1 MFIPVRKQAHDHR
14 SPAARTPRFLRPY
27 PRKIRGMASPDIP
40 LGRAVDYP
48 RGYDPALLFPIP
60 RAHGRAGL
68 GLDDSNALP
77 FVGKDRWHAY
87 ELGWLDAHGKPVVA
101 TATINVPAQSPQ
113 LIESKS
119 LKLYLNSLN
128 AARFDA
134 VDAARE
140 RIARDL
146 SQAAGAPV
154 EVAFGLPPMVASD
167 HATSIDA
174 IEVDCDVY
182 DMPQPAFLAADATD
196 IVDET
201 LRSDLLK
208 SNCPVTGQPDWA
220 SVRIAY
226 RGPRID
232 RAGLLRYLVSFR
244 EHAEFHEQCVERIFV
259 DVLARCA
266 PRALSVEARY
276 TRRGGL
282 DINPWRTLPGM
293 DAPAAGR
300 DLRQ

>member
-1 MFIPVRKQAHDHR
+1 MAAHD
-14 SPAARTPRFLRPY
+14 L
-27 PRKIRGMASPDIP
+27 P

-48 RGYDPALLFPIP
+48 RGYDPSLLFPIP

-68 GLDDSNALP
+68 GIADGDALP
-77 FVGKDRWHAY
+77 FDGMDRWHAY
-87 ELGWLDAHGKPVVA
+87 ELGWLDARGKPAVA
-101 TATINVPAQSPQ
+101 TATITVPAASPQ

-128 AARFDA
+128 AERFDDADA
-134 VDAARE
+134 VRA
-140 RIARDL
+140 RIAGDL

-154 EVAFGLPPMVASD
+154 AVAFGLPPM
-167 HATSIDA
+167 ATGDDAVVIDA
-174 IEVDCDVY
+174 LDIDCDAY
-182 DMPQPAFLAADATD
+182 DAPRPEFLAADNGD
-196 IVDET
+196 IADET

-244 EHAEFHEQCVERIFV
+244 EHAGFHEQCVERIFV
-259 DVLARCA
+259 DLLARCR
-266 PRALSVEARY
+266 PEALAVEARY

-282 DINPWRTLPGM
+282 DINPWRVLPGTP
-293 DAPAAGR
+293 APSAER
-300 DLRQ
+300 DQRQ